1 MREGIT
7 GSGLRYAVA
16 TGGRSV
22 AWCALTVRCGTADE
36 GEFPAGIA
44 HFMEHNLFRGTKRR
58 SSTYIS
64 SRLDRLGGELNA
76 FTTKE
81 EIVLHATVL
90 KDDLPKAV
98 SLLLELASE
107 ASFPDDEVETER
119 GVVLDEI
126 ISYKDNPFE
135 DVYDRFE
142 EMLFAGHRLSRS
154 ILGTVASV
162 RKITPDNLRGFYAKM
177 FVPGRMALTIVA
189 PDDEHSLE
197 KLALKLTEPV
207 FPSRSCEIAR
217 PPMAFTA
224 PATFAKRV
232 DKHNHE
238 VNAVIGGPAPSI
250 FDGEARYPVFLLANI
265 LGGPASNSILG
276 RVLREKHGWVYGV
289 ECSYTQYSDTGILA
303 ISFGC
308 DRPNLEKCLA
318 AIRRQLDRF
327 CSAPMAASTLK
338 SAVRQLLGQMAV
350 SSESGEARCL
360 SMGKSLISYGK
371 VTPSS
376 ETRALLEAVT
386 PERLH
391 EAASRLLAPE
401 ALSSLIFL

>member
-36 GEFPAGIA
+36 GDFPAGIA
-44 HFMEHNLFRGTKRR
+44 HFMEHNLFRGTRR
-58 SSTYIS
+58 HNSSYIS

-119 GVVLDEI
+119 GVVIDEI
-126 ISYKDNPFE
+126 NSYKDNPFE

-142 EMLFAGHRLSRS
+142 EMLFYGHRLSRS
-154 ILGTVASV
+154 ILGTAASV
-162 RKITPDNLRGFYAKM
+162 KKITPANLRDYYSRM

-189 PDDEHSLE
+189 PEDEPSLE
-197 KLALKLTEPV
+197 RLALKLTEPV
-207 FPSRSCEIAR
+207 FSGCSGEVAR
-217 PPMAFTA
+217 PAMPYLAPPPFT
-224 PATFAKRV
+224 KRV
-232 DKHNHE
+232 DKRNHE
-238 VNAVIGGPAPSI
+238 VNAVIGGPAPSL

-308 DRPNLEKCLA
+308 DRPNLEKCLT
-318 AIRRQLDRF
+318 AIRHQLDRF
-327 CSAPMAASTLK
+327 CSAPMAASSLK
-338 SAVRQLLGQMAV
+338 AAVRQLLGQMAV

-391 EAASRLLAPE
+391 DAASRILSPE

>member
-36 GEFPAGIA
+36 GDFPAGIA

-58 SSTYIS
+58 SSSYIS

-142 EMLFAGHRLSRS
+142 EMLFDGHRLSRS

-162 RKITPDNLRGFYAKM
+162 KKITPADLRAYYAKM
-177 FVPGRMALTIVA
+177 FIPGRMALTIVA
-189 PDDEHSLE
+189 PDDEPSLE
-197 KLALKLTEPV
+197 RLAIKLTEPV
-207 FPSRSCEIAR
+207 FKGGR
-217 PPMAFTA
+217 PPCDDVFGSGAF
-224 PATFAKRV
+224 
-232 DKHNHE
+232 HE
-238 VNAVIGGPAPSI
+238 KG
-250 FDGEARYPVFLLANI
+250 
-265 LGGPASNSILG
+265 
-276 RVLREKHGWVYGV
+276 
-289 ECSYTQYSDTGILA
+289 
-303 ISFGC
+303 
-308 DRPNLEKCLA
+308 
-318 AIRRQLDRF
+318 
-327 CSAPMAASTLK
+327 
-338 SAVRQLLGQMAV
+338 
-350 SSESGEARCL
+350 
-360 SMGKSLISYGK
+360 
-371 VTPSS
+371 
-376 ETRALLEAVT
+376 
-386 PERLH
+386 
-391 EAASRLLAPE
+391 
-401 ALSSLIFL
+401 

>member
-36 GEFPAGIA
+36 GDFPAGIA

-58 SSTYIS
+58 SSSYIS

-142 EMLFAGHRLSRS
+142 EMLFDGHRLSRS

-162 RKITPDNLRGFYAKM
+162 KKITPADLRAYYAKM
-177 FVPGRMALTIVA
+177 FIPGRMALTIVA
-189 PDDEHSLE
+189 PDDEPSLE
-197 KLALKLTEPV
+197 RLAIKLTEPV
-207 FPSRSCEIAR
+207 FKGGSGEVAR
-217 PPMAFTA
+217 PAMTYLA
-224 PATFAKRV
+224 PAPFTKRV
-232 DKHNHE
+232 DKRNHE
-238 VNAVIGGPAPSI
+238 VNAVIGGPAPSL

-308 DRPNLEKCLA
+308 DRPNLEKCLV

-327 CSAPMAASTLK
+327 CSAPMAASSLK
-338 SAVRQLLGQMAV
+338 AAVRQLLGQMAV

-391 EAASRLLAPE
+391 DAASRILAPE

>member
-16 TGGRSV
+16 TGGRNV

-36 GEFPAGIA
+36 GDFPAGIT
-44 HFMEHNLFRGTKRR
+44 HFMEHTLFRGTKRR
-58 SSTYIS
+58 NSTYIS
-64 SRLDRLGGELNA
+64 SRLDKLGGELNA

-107 ASFPDDEVETER
+107 ASFPDEEVETER
-119 GVVLDEI
+119 GVVIDEI

-135 DVYDRFE
+135 DVYDNFE

-154 ILGTVASV
+154 ILGTAASV
-162 RKITPDNLRGFYAKM
+162 KKIKASDLREYYSAM

-189 PDDEHSLE
+189 PDPEPALE
-197 KLALKLTEPV
+197 ALALKLTEPV
-207 FPSRSCEIAR
+207 FPAGSVEIAR
-217 PPMAFTA
+217 PAMRFIA
-224 PATFAKRV
+224 PETFRKRV
-232 DKHNHE
+232 DKRNHE
-238 VNAVIGGPAPSI
+238 VNAVIGTPAPSLY
-250 FDGEARYPVFLLANI
+250 DGDARYPVFLLANI

-308 DRPNLEKCLA
+308 DRPNLEKCLV
-318 AIRRQLDRF
+318 AIRSRLDRF
-327 CSAPMAASTLK
+327 CAAPMSESSLK
-338 SAVRQLLGQMAV
+338 AAVRQLLGQMAV

-360 SMGKSLISYGK
+360 SMGKSLVAYGK
-371 VTPSS
+371 VTPSE
-376 ETRALLEAVT
+376 ETRGKLEAVT
-386 PERLH
+386 PERLRFV
-391 EAASRLLAPE
+391 AGTLLAPE
-401 ALSSLIFL
+401 KLSELIFL

>member
-16 TGGRSV
+16 TGGRNV

-36 GEFPAGIA
+36 GSFPAGIT
-44 HFMEHNLFRGTKRR
+44 HFMEHTLFRGTKRR

-64 SRLDRLGGELNA
+64 SRLDKLGGELNA

-98 SLLLELASE
+98 QLLLELASE

-119 GVVLDEI
+119 GVVIDEI
-126 ISYKDNPFE
+126 ISCKDNPFE
-135 DVYDRFE
+135 DVYDNFE
-142 EMLFAGHRLSRS
+142 EMLFAGHRLARP
-154 ILGTVASV
+154 ILGTAASV
-162 RKITPDNLRGFYAKM
+162 KKIKASDLREYYAGM

-189 PDDEHSLE
+189 PEPEPALE
-197 KLALKLTEPV
+197 NLALKLTGPV
-207 FPSRSCEIAR
+207 FSAASGEIAR
-217 PPMAFTA
+217 LPMPFKA
-224 PATFAKRV
+224 PEPFSKRV
-232 DKHNHE
+232 DKRNHE
-238 VNAVIGGPAPSI
+238 VNAVIGVPAPSLY
-250 FDGEARYPVFLLANI
+250 DGDARYPVFLLANI

-289 ECSYTQYSDTGILA
+289 ECTYTQYSDTGILA

-308 DRPNLEKCLA
+308 DRPNLEKCLD
-318 AIRRQLDRF
+318 AIRHRLDRF
-327 CSAPMAASTLK
+327 CAAPMAESALK
-338 SAVRQLLGQMAV
+338 AAVRQLLGQMAV

-360 SMGKSLISYGK
+360 SMGKSLVAYGK
-371 VTPSS
+371 VTPSE
-376 ETRALLEAVT
+376 ETRGKLEAVT
-386 PERLH
+386 PERLRFV
-391 EAASRLLAPE
+391 AGTLLAPE

>member
-36 GEFPAGIA
+36 GDFPAGIA

-58 SSTYIS
+58 SSSYIS

-90 KDDLPKAV
+90 KNDLPKAV
-98 SLLLELASE
+98 ALLLELASE

-142 EMLFAGHRLSRS
+142 EMLFDGHRLSRS
-154 ILGTVASV
+154 ILGTVVSV
-162 RKITPDNLRGFYAKM
+162 KKITPSDLRAFYAKM

-189 PDDEHSLE
+189 PDDEPSLE

-207 FPSRSCEIAR
+207 FPTGSGEIAR
-217 PPMAFTA
+217 LPMSFAA
-224 PATFAKRV
+224 PAPFAKRV
-232 DKHNHE
+232 DKRNHE
-238 VNAVIGGPAPSI
+238 VNAVIGGPAPSL

-265 LGGPASNSILG
+265 LGGPASNSVLG
-276 RVLREKHGWVYGV
+276 RLLRDKHGWVYGV
-289 ECSYTQYSDTGILA
+289 ECSYTQYSDTGIVA

-308 DRPNLEKCLA
+308 DRPNLEKCLEA
-318 AIRRQLDRF
+318 VRHQLDRL
-327 CSAPMAASTLK
+327 CAAPMAASSVK
-338 SAVRQLLGQMAV
+338 AAVRQLLGQMAV

-360 SMGKSLISYGK
+360 SMGKSLISYGR

-386 PERLH
+386 PERLQD
-391 EAASRLLAPE
+391 AASKLFAPE

>member
-16 TGGRSV
+16 TGGRNV

-36 GEFPAGIA
+36 GEFPAGIT
-44 HFMEHNLFRGTKRR
+44 HFMEHTLFRGTLRR
-58 SSTYIS
+58 DSTYIS
-64 SRLDRLGGELNA
+64 SRLDKLGGELNA

-98 SLLLELASE
+98 ALLLELGSE
-107 ASFPDDEVETER
+107 ASFPDSEVETER
-119 GVVLDEI
+119 GVVIDEI

-142 EMLFAGHRLSRS
+142 EMLFAGHRLSRP
-154 ILGTVASV
+154 ILGTAASV
-162 RKITPDNLRGFYAKM
+162 KKIKASDLREYYGKM

-189 PDDEHSLE
+189 PEPEPALE
-197 KLALKLTEPV
+197 ELALRLTGPV
-207 FPSRSCEIAR
+207 FPAGSAEIAR
-217 PPMAFTA
+217 EAMPFTA
-224 PATFAKRV
+224 PAPFSKRV

-238 VNAVIGGPAPSI
+238 VNAVIGVPAPSLRSG
-250 FDGEARYPVFLLANI
+250 DSRYPVFLLANI

-276 RVLREKHGWVYGV
+276 RLLREKHGWVYGV

-308 DRPNLEKCLA
+308 DRPNLEKCLD
-318 AIRRQLDRF
+318 AIRRRLDRF
-327 CSAPMAASTLK
+327 IAAPMAESSLK
-338 SAVRQLLGQMAV
+338 AAVRQLLGQMAV

-371 VTPSS
+371 VPPAE
-376 ETRALLEAVT
+376 ETRSKLEAVT
-386 PERLH
+386 PERLRFFA
-391 EAASRLLAPE
+391 EALLSPGAASE
-401 ALSSLIFL
+401 LIFL

>member
-36 GEFPAGIA
+36 GDFPAGIA

-58 SSTYIS
+58 SSSYIS

-90 KDDLPKAV
+90 KNDLPKAV
-98 SLLLELASE
+98 ALLLELASE

-142 EMLFAGHRLSRS
+142 EMLFDGHRLSRS

-162 RKITPDNLRGFYAKM
+162 KKITPSDLRAFYAKM

-189 PDDEHSLE
+189 PDDEPSLE
-197 KLALKLTEPV
+197 KLALKLTKPV
-207 FPSRSCEIAR
+207 FPAGSGEIAR
-217 PPMAFTA
+217 FPMSFAA
-224 PATFAKRV
+224 PAPFAKRV
-232 DKHNHE
+232 DKRNHE
-238 VNAVIGGPAPSI
+238 VNAVIGGPAPSL

-265 LGGPASNSILG
+265 LGGPASNSVLG
-276 RVLREKHGWVYGV
+276 RLLRDKHGWVYGV
-289 ECSYTQYSDTGILA
+289 ECSYTQYSDTGIVA

-308 DRPNLEKCLA
+308 DRPNLEKCLEA
-318 AIRRQLDRF
+318 VRHQLDRL
-327 CSAPMAASTLK
+327 CAAPMAASSVK
-338 SAVRQLLGQMAV
+338 AAVRQLLGQMAV

-360 SMGKSLISYGK
+360 SMGKSLISYGR

-391 EAASRLLAPE
+391 DAASKLFAPE

>member
-36 GEFPAGIA
+36 EDFPAGIT
-44 HFMEHNLFRGTKRR
+44 HFMEHSLFRGTKRR
-58 SSTYIS
+58 SSSYIS

-90 KDDLPKAV
+90 KNDLPKAV

-107 ASFPDDEVETER
+107 ASFPEEEVETER

-162 RKITPDNLRGFYAKM
+162 KKITSADLRAYYAKM
-177 FVPGRMALTIVA
+177 FIPGRMALTIVA
-189 PDDEHSLE
+189 PDDEPSLE
-197 KLALKLTEPV
+197 RLALKLTEPV
-207 FPSRSCEIAR
+207 FPSGSGEIAR
-217 PPMAFTA
+217 PAMHFAAPVPFT
-224 PATFAKRV
+224 KRV
-232 DKHNHE
+232 DKRNHE
-238 VNAVIGGPAPSI
+238 VNAVIGGPAPSL
-250 FDGEARYPVFLLANI
+250 FDGEARYLVFLMANI

-289 ECSYTQYSDTGILA
+289 ECTYTQYSDTGILA

-308 DRPNLEKCLA
+308 DRPNLDKCLTA
-318 AIRRQLDRF
+318 VRRQLDRF
-327 CSAPMAASTLK
+327 CAAPMAASSLK
-338 SAVRQLLGQMAV
+338 AAVRQLLGQMAV

-360 SMGKSLISYGK
+360 SMGKSLVSYGK
-371 VTPSS
+371 VTPSA

-391 EAASRLLAPE
+391 DAAARLLSPE

>member
-36 GEFPAGIA
+36 GDFPAGIA
-44 HFMEHNLFRGTKRR
+44 HFMEHNLFRGTRRR
-58 SSTYIS
+58 SSSYIS

-119 GVVLDEI
+119 GVVVDEI

-142 EMLFAGHRLSRS
+142 EMLFDGHRLSRS
-154 ILGTVASV
+154 ILGTAASV
-162 RKITPDNLRGFYAKM
+162 RKITPAELRAYYAKM
-177 FVPGRMALTIVA
+177 FIPGRMALTIVA
-189 PDDEHSLE
+189 PDDEPSLE
-197 KLALKLTEPV
+197 RLALKLTEPV
-207 FPSRSCEIAR
+207 FPGCSGEIAR
-217 PPMAFTA
+217 PAMPYVA
-224 PATFAKRV
+224 PAPFTKRV
-232 DKHNHE
+232 DKRNHE
-238 VNAVIGGPAPSI
+238 VNAVIGGPAPSL

-308 DRPNLEKCLA
+308 DRPNLEKCLT

-327 CSAPMAASTLK
+327 CSAPMAASSLK
-338 SAVRQLLGQMAV
+338 AAVRQLLGQMAV

-391 EAASRLLAPE
+391 DAASRILAPE

>member
-16 TGGRSV
+16 SGGRNV

-36 GEFPAGIA
+36 GSYPAGIT
-44 HFMEHNLFRGTKRR
+44 HFMEHTLFRGTKRR

-64 SRLDRLGGELNA
+64 SRLDKLGGELNA

-90 KDDLPKAV
+90 KDDLPKAAQ
-98 SLLLELASE
+98 LLLELASE
-107 ASFPDDEVETER
+107 ASFPDGEVETER

-135 DVYDRFE
+135 DVYDNFE
-142 EMLFAGHRLSRS
+142 EMLFAGHRLSRP

-162 RKITPDNLRGFYAKM
+162 KKIKASDLRKYYGEM

-189 PDDEHSLE
+189 PEPEPALE
-197 KLALKLTEPV
+197 ALAIKLTDPV
-207 FPSRSCEIAR
+207 FPAGSVEIAR
-217 PPMAFTA
+217 PAMAFTA
-224 PATFAKRV
+224 PEAFRKRV

-238 VNAVIGGPAPSI
+238 VNAVIGTPAPSLYSG
-250 FDGEARYPVFLLANI
+250 DSRYPVFLLANI

-276 RVLREKHGWVYGV
+276 HLLREKHGWVYGV

-308 DRPNLEKCLA
+308 DRPNLEKCLD
-318 AIRRQLDRF
+318 AIRRRLDRL
-327 CSAPMAASTLK
+327 CAAPMAESALK
-338 SAVRQLLGQMAV
+338 AAVRQLLGQMAV

-360 SMGKSLISYGK
+360 SMGKSLVAYGK
-371 VTPSS
+371 VTPSE
-376 ETRALLEAVT
+376 ETRGKLEAVT
-386 PERLH
+386 PERLRFVA
-391 EAASRLLAPE
+391 ETLLAPGK
-401 ALSSLIFL
+401 LSELIFL

>member
-16 TGGRSV
+16 TGGRNV

-36 GEFPAGIA
+36 GSFPAGIT
-44 HFMEHNLFRGTKRR
+44 HFMEHTLFRGTKRR

-64 SRLDRLGGELNA
+64 SRLDKLGGELNA

-98 SLLLELASE
+98 QLLLELASE

-119 GVVLDEI
+119 GVVIDEI

-135 DVYDRFE
+135 DVYDNFE
-142 EMLFAGHRLSRS
+142 EMLFAGHRLARP

-162 RKITPDNLRGFYAKM
+162 KKIKASDLREYYTGM

-189 PDDEHSLE
+189 PEPEPALE
-197 KLALKLTEPV
+197 TLALKLTEPV
-207 FPSRSCEIAR
+207 FSTASGEISRPA
-217 PPMAFTA
+217 MHFAA
-224 PATFAKRV
+224 PEPFQRRV
-232 DKHNHE
+232 DKRNHE
-238 VNAVIGGPAPSI
+238 VNAVIGTPAPSLY
-250 FDGEARYPVFLLANI
+250 DGDARYPVFLLANI

-289 ECSYTQYSDTGILA
+289 ECSYTQYSDSGILA
-303 ISFGC
+303 VSFGC
-308 DRPNLEKCLA
+308 DRPNLEKCLD
-318 AIRRQLDRF
+318 AIRRSLDRF
-327 CSAPMAASTLK
+327 CAAPMAESALK
-338 SAVRQLLGQMAV
+338 AAVRQLLGQMAV

-360 SMGKSLISYGK
+360 SMGKSLVAYGK
-371 VTPSS
+371 VTPSE
-376 ETRALLEAVT
+376 ETRGKLEAVT
-386 PERLH
+386 PERLRFV
-391 EAASRLLAPE
+391 AGTLLAPE